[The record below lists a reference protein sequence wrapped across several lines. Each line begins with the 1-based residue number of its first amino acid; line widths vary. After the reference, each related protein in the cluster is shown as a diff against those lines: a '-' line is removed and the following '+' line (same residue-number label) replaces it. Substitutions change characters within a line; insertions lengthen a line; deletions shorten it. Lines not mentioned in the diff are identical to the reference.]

1 MSRRRLGERRM
12 ITPAITSR
20 VPIIFCNSQISPKKI
35 TAKIDEKI
43 GEILTIG
50 EEWAT
55 PMCSMSIYPEA
66 CPIAGVKSSDRG
78 TKRINSSQKI
88 AALVPSEMIEPVMAV
103 ECTRPRRTTV

>member
-55 PMCSMSIYPEA
+55 PMYPEA
-66 CPIAGVKSSDRG
+66 CPIVGVKSSDRG

-103 ECTRPRRTTV
+103 ECTRPHRTTV